1 MPGRCRRRIRKG
13 SRASSE
19 KWSWSTPMVSRWF
32 APTAAS
38 RSRVFS
44 LTEARRSTP
53 PNSSPLPS
61 SPKEHC
67 SVDSLRHGRACPGHP
82 VCWKTPASSSHLTA
96 YWINPMPA
104 SQHQSPKSDIEIA
117 QAAKKRPIMDIARRK
132 LGIEPESLDPYG
144 HYKAKLS
151 MDFIKSLKSRP
162 NGKLILVSAITP
174 TPAGEG
180 KTTTT
185 VGLTDALNYIG
196 KKAMLC
202 LREPSLGPSFGMKG
216 GAAGG
221 GYAQVV
227 PMEDINLHFT
237 GDFHA
242 ITSANNLLAAMVDNH
257 IYWGNALGIDQ
268 RRVAWRRVL
277 DMNDRALRSIV
288 SSLGGVANGFPR
300 EDGFDI
306 TVASEVM
313 AIFCLASDLD
323 DLKKRLGN
331 IIVAYTRDRK
341 PVRARDLKAHGAMA
355 ALLKEAIA
363 PNLVQTLEGTPAFIH
378 GGPFANIAHGCN
390 SVLATTTALKLAD
403 YVVTEA
409 GFGADLGGEKFIDI
423 KCRKAG
429 IAPDCVVLVATIRAL
444 KMHGGV
450 KKEDLKSENLKALEA
465 GMANLQRHV
474 ENVKK
479 FGLPVVV
486 SINRFSAD
494 TDAEIALVKEK
505 CKALGVEALMA
516 DHWAMGG
523 AGAADVAKA
532 VVKVIDEGKGKLKF
546 LYPDDMPLFEKIRT
560 VAKEIYRANDATA
573 DKAVKDQLK
582 SWEEMGFG
590 KLPVCMAKTQ
600 YSFSTNPDLKGAP
613 VDHTIA
619 VREVRLSAG
628 AEFVVAICGE
638 IMTMPGLPKV
648 PAADSIDVNA
658 QGQIVGLF

>member
-1 MPGRCRRRIRKG
+1 
-13 SRASSE
+13 
-19 KWSWSTPMVSRWF
+19 
-32 APTAAS
+32 
-38 RSRVFS
+38 
-44 LTEARRSTP
+44 
-53 PNSSPLPS
+53 
-61 SPKEHC
+61 
-67 SVDSLRHGRACPGHP
+67 
-82 VCWKTPASSSHLTA
+82 
-96 YWINPMPA
+96 MPA
-104 SQHQSPKSDIEIA
+104 SQHQKPLSDIAIA
-117 QAAKKRPIMDIARRK
+117 QAAKKRPIIDIAREK
-132 LGIEPESLDPYG
+132 LGIAAENLEPFG
-144 HYKAKLS
+144 HYKAKVS
-151 MDFIKSLKSRP
+151 MDYIKSLQNKP
-162 NGKLILVSAITP
+162 NGKLILVTAITP

-185 VGLTDALNYIG
+185 VGLTDALNFIG

-242 ITSANNLLAAMVDNH
+242 ITSANNLLAAMIDNH
-257 IYWGNALGIDQ
+257 IYWGNSLGIDQ
-268 RRVAWRRVL
+268 RRVMWRRVM
-277 DMNDRALRSIV
+277 DMNDRALRSVV

-313 AIFCLASDLD
+313 AIFCLARDLD

-341 PVRARDLKAHGAMA
+341 PVRAADLKANGAMTV
-355 ALLKEAIA
+355 LLKEALA

-409 GFGADLGGEKFIDI
+409 GFGADLGGEKFLDI
-423 KCRKAG
+423 KCRKTG
-429 IAPDCVVLVATIRAL
+429 LAPACAVLVATIRAL

-450 KKEDLKSENLKALEA
+450 KKDDLKKEDLKALEA
-465 GMANLQRHV
+465 GMANLARHV
-474 ENVKK
+474 ENMQK
-479 FGLPVVV
+479 FGIVPVV

-494 TDAEIALVKEK
+494 TDAEIALVKDK

-523 AGAADVAKA
+523 EGAADVARA
-532 VVKVIDEGKGKLKF
+532 VVKAADSGKSKLKL
-546 LYPDDMPLFEKIRT
+546 LYPDEMPLLEKIRT
-560 VAKEIYRANDATA
+560 IAKEVYRAD
-573 DKAVKDQLK
+573 DIEVSKAVREQLDGFEK
-582 SWEEMGFG
+582 MGYG
-590 KLPVCMAKTQ
+590 KAPICVAKTQ
-600 YSFSTNPDLKGAP
+600 YSFSTNGDLKGAP
-613 VDHTIA
+613 TGHTIP

-638 IMTMPGLPKV
+638 IMTMPGLPRV
-648 PAADSIDVNA
+648 PAADFDRHRAGRQDRGVVL
-658 QGQIVGLF
+658 IVFQTAIKTARPKPRCFYFASCDPRA

>member
-1 MPGRCRRRIRKG
+1 
-13 SRASSE
+13 
-19 KWSWSTPMVSRWF
+19 
-32 APTAAS
+32 
-38 RSRVFS
+38 
-44 LTEARRSTP
+44 
-53 PNSSPLPS
+53 
-61 SPKEHC
+61 
-67 SVDSLRHGRACPGHP
+67 
-82 VCWKTPASSSHLTA
+82 
-96 YWINPMPA
+96 MPA
-104 SQHQSPKSDIEIA
+104 SQHQKPKSDIEIS
-117 QAAKKRPIMDIARRK
+117 QSAAKRPIMDIAKEK
-132 LGIEPESLDPYG
+132 LGIAAENLEPYG
-144 HYKAKLS
+144 YYKAKVS
-151 MDFIKSLKSRP
+151 MDYVKSLQSRP
-162 NGKLILVSAITP
+162 NGKLILVTAITP

-242 ITSANNLLAAMVDNH
+242 ITSAHNLLSALIDNH
-257 IYWGNALGIDQ
+257 IYWGNGLGIDS
-268 RRVAWRRVL
+268 RRVAWRRVM
-277 DMNDRALRSIV
+277 DMNDRALREIV
-288 SSLGGVANGFPR
+288 CSLGGVANGYPR
-300 EDGFDI
+300 EAGFDI

-313 AIFCLASDLD
+313 AIFCLAKNLD
-323 DLKKRLGN
+323 DLKERLGK

-341 PVRARDLKAHGAMA
+341 PVLAKDLKAHGAMT
-355 ALLKEAIA
+355 ALLKEALA

-429 IAPDCVVLVATIRAL
+429 LTPDCVVLVATIRAL

-450 KKEDLKSENLKALEA
+450 KKDDLKKEDLKALEA

-523 AGAADVAKA
+523 EGAADVAKA
-532 VVKVIDEGKGKLKF
+532 VVKVIEAGQNKLKF
-546 LYPDDMPLFEKIRT
+546 LYPDDMPLFTKIET
-560 VAKEIYRANDATA
+560 IAKEIYRAKNVTA
-573 DKAVKDQLK
+573 DKSVKDQLK
-582 SWEEMGFG
+582 TWEEMGYG
-590 KLPVCMAKTQ
+590 KLPICVAKTQ
-600 YSFSTNPDLKGAP
+600 YSFSTNPDAKGAP
-613 VDHTIA
+613 ADHTIN

-648 PAADSIDVNA
+648 PAADSIDV
-658 QGQIVGLF
+658 GPDGRIVGLF